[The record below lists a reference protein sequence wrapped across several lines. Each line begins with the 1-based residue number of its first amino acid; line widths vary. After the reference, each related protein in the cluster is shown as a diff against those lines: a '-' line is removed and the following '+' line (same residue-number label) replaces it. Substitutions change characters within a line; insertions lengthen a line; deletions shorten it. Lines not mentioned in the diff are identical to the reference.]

1 MGRLSRQVKIPQS
14 NLAKNAREFKGMPGR
29 IGEGSGTDE
38 NPWKQCTNLYELT
51 ISRLGFNGHVNPF

>member
-38 NPWKQCTNLYELT
+38 NP
-51 ISRLGFNGHVNPF
+51 